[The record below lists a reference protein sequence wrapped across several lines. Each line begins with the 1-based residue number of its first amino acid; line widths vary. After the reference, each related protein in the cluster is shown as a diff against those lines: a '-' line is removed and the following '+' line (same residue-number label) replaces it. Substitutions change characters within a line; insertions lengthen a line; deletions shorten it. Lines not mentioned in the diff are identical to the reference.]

1 MKLSQNNL
9 HEYIQLYLNDVEDYD
24 SSEQHMLAE
33 NVLKPVKNLILES
46 NIDPMTMLLE
56 MRNVAN
62 NADKAVIEDFI
73 LYLGN
78 I

>member
-1 MKLSQNNL
+1 MKLSENNL
-9 HEYIQLYLNDVEDYD
+9 HEYIQLYLNDIEDYD
-24 SSEQHMLAE
+24 SSEQYILAE

-46 NIDPMTMLLE
+46 KMDSMTILLE

-62 NADKAVIEDFI
+62 NADKAVIDDFI

-78 I
+78 V

>member
-1 MKLSQNNL
+1 MKLSENNL
-9 HEYIQLYLNDVEDYD
+9 HEYIQLYLNDIEDYD

-33 NVLKPVKNLILES
+33 NVLKPVKNLIVES
-46 NIDPMTMLLE
+46 KADPMTMLLE

-62 NADKAVIEDFI
+62 NTDKAVIDDFI

>member
-1 MKLSQNNL
+1 MKLSESNL
-9 HEYIQLYLNDVEDYD
+9 HEYIQLYLNDIEDYD
-24 SSEQHMLAE
+24 SQEQHMLAE

-46 NIDPMTMLLE
+46 KVDPMMMLME

>member
-1 MKLSQNNL
+1 MKLSENNL
-9 HEYIQLYLNDVEDYD
+9 HEYIQLYLNDIEDYD

-33 NVLKPVKNLILES
+33 SVLNPVKNLILES
-46 NIDPMTMLLE
+46 KTDPMTMLLE

-62 NADKAVIEDFI
+62 NADKAIIDDFV
-73 LYLGN
+73 LYLSN

>member
-1 MKLSQNNL
+1 MKLLENNL
-9 HEYIQLYLNDVEDYD
+9 HEYIQLYLNDIEDYD
-24 SSEQHMLAE
+24 SSEQYILAE

-46 NIDPMTMLLE
+46 KMDSMTILLE

-62 NADKAVIEDFI
+62 NADKAVIDDFI

-78 I
+78 V

>member
-56 MRNVAN
+56 MRNVVN

>member
-1 MKLSQNNL
+1 MKLSANNL
-9 HEYIQLYLNDVEDYD
+9 HEYIQLYLNDIEDYD
-24 SSEQHMLAE
+24 TTEQHMLAE
-33 NVLKPVKNLILES
+33 SILNPVKNLILES
-46 NIDPMTMLLE
+46 KVDPMTMLLE

-78 I
+78 V

>member
-1 MKLSQNNL
+1 MKLSESNL
-9 HEYIQLYLNDVEDYD
+9 HEYIQLYLNDIEDYD

-33 NVLKPVKNLILES
+33 SVLKPVKNLIMES
-46 NIDPMTMLLE
+46 KVDPMTMLLE

-62 NADKAVIEDFI
+62 NTDKAVIDDFI

>member
-1 MKLSQNNL
+1 MELSANNL
-9 HEYIQLYLNDVEDYD
+9 HEYIQLYLNDIEDYD

-33 NVLKPVKNLILES
+33 NVLSPIKNLILES
-46 NIDPMTMLLE
+46 NTDPMTMLLE

-62 NADKAVIEDFI
+62 NTDKAVIEDFI

-78 I
+78 V

>member
-1 MKLSQNNL
+1 MKLSENNL
-9 HEYIQLYLNDVEDYD
+9 HEYIQLYLNDIEDYD
-24 SSEQHMLAE
+24 SSEQYILAE

-46 NIDPMTMLLE
+46 KMDSMTMLLE

-62 NADKAVIEDFI
+62 SADKAVIDDFI

-78 I
+78 V

>member
-1 MKLSQNNL
+1 MKLSENNL
-9 HEYIQLYLNDVEDYD
+9 HEYIQLYLNDIEDYD

-33 NVLKPVKNLILES
+33 SILKPVKNLILES
-46 NIDPMTMLLE
+46 KTDPMTMLLE

-62 NADKAVIEDFI
+62 NVDKAVIDDFI

>member
-1 MKLSQNNL
+1 MKLSENNL
-9 HEYIQLYLNDVEDYD
+9 YEYIQLYLNDIEDYD
-24 SSEQHMLAE
+24 SSEQYILAE

-46 NIDPMTMLLE
+46 KMDSMTMLLE

-62 NADKAVIEDFI
+62 NADKAVIDDFI

>member
-1 MKLSQNNL
+1 MKLSENNL
-9 HEYIQLYLNDVEDYD
+9 HEYIQLYLNDIEDYD

-46 NIDPMTMLLE
+46 KVDPMTMLLE

-62 NADKAVIEDFI
+62 NADKAVIDDFI
-73 LYLGN
+73 LYLSN

>member
-1 MKLSQNNL
+1 MKLSENNL
-9 HEYIQLYLNDVEDYD
+9 HEYIQLYLNDIEDYD
-24 SSEQHMLAE
+24 SSEQYILAE

-46 NIDPMTMLLE
+46 KMDSMTMLLE

-62 NADKAVIEDFI
+62 NADKAVIDDFI

>member
-1 MKLSQNNL
+1 MKLSANNL
-9 HEYIQLYLNDVEDYD
+9 HEYIQLYLNDIEDYD
-24 SSEQHMLAE
+24 TTEQHILAE
-33 NVLKPVKNLILES
+33 SILNPVKNLILES
-46 NIDPMTMLLE
+46 KVDPMMMLLE

-78 I
+78 V

>member
-1 MKLSQNNL
+1 MKLSENNL
-9 HEYIQLYLNDVEDYD
+9 HEYIQLYLNDIEDYD
-24 SSEQHMLAE
+24 SSEQYILAE

-46 NIDPMTMLLE
+46 KMDSMTMLLE

-62 NADKAVIEDFI
+62 NADKAVIDDFI

-78 I
+78 V

>member
-1 MKLSQNNL
+1 MKLSESNL
-9 HEYIQLYLNDVEDYD
+9 HEYIQLYLYDIEDYD
-24 SSEQHMLAE
+24 SQEQHMLAE

-46 NIDPMTMLLE
+46 KVDPMTMLME

>member
-1 MKLSQNNL
+1 MKLSKNNL
-9 HEYIQLYLNDVEDYD
+9 HECIQLYLNDVEDYD
-24 SSEQHMLAE
+24 SAEQHMLAE
-33 NVLKPVKNLILES
+33 SILKPINNLILES
-46 NIDPMTMLLE
+46 KTDPMTILLE

-62 NADKAVIEDFI
+62 NVDKAVIEDFI

>member
-1 MKLSQNNL
+1 MKLSENNL
-9 HEYIQLYLNDVEDYD
+9 HEYIQLYLNDIEDYD

-33 NVLKPVKNLILES
+33 NVLKPVKNLIVES
-46 NIDPMTMLLE
+46 KVDPMTMLLE

-62 NADKAVIEDFI
+62 NTDKAIIDDFI

>member
-1 MKLSQNNL
+1 MKLSESNL

-24 SSEQHMLAE
+24 SPEQHMLAE
-33 NVLKPVKNLILES
+33 GVLKPVKNLILES
-46 NIDPMTMLLE
+46 KVDPMTMLME

-62 NADKAVIEDFI
+62 NTDKAIIEDFI

-78 I
+78 V

>member
-1 MKLSQNNL
+1 MKLSESNL
-9 HEYIQLYLNDVEDYD
+9 HEYIQLYLNDIEDYD

-46 NIDPMTMLLE
+46 KVDPMTMLME

-78 I
+78 V